1 MFIERRNNFVD
12 YEFNVQGP
20 SIVATRRS
28 EGIEIMSGLPM
39 ESPRGCDF

>member
-20 SIVATRRS
+20 TIVAIRRS
-28 EGIEIMSGLPM
+28 EGIKIMSSLPR
-39 ESPRGCDF
+39 EKSQWV